1 MHIVE
6 LVQMV
11 WIDQKNSFADYYIL
25 QEMISPC
32 QQPIVKV
39 EYGEKSSQE
48 QQDTYLALT
57 ITSLSTA
64 HFLMNP
70 ANRLLFF
77 RTKQVYEIAK
87 DVLRTTVNRRHIFV
101 SL

>member
-1 MHIVE
+1 
-6 LVQMV
+6 
-11 WIDQKNSFADYYIL
+11 
-25 QEMISPC
+25 MISPC

-64 HFLMNP
+64 HFLINL

-77 RTKQVYEIAK
+77 RTKQVCEIAMYRQRRTVYDSK
-87 DVLRTTVNRRHIFV
+87 QKTYLRF
-101 SL
+101 SLKMGEIGAEKTQK